1 MAAPM
6 LPSRRQQPVQTAEL
20 DRACLANHL
29 RKPPAAGSNDPA
41 GGQSPAG
48 QSPAGQPLGGQP
60 TEVLAGSIERVTFH
74 SAESGFCV
82 LRIKARGHRDLVT
95 VVGHAA
101 EISAGEWVTLSGSW
115 VNSREHGQ
123 QFKASFLKASAPT
136 SADGIQ
142 KYLGS
147 GMIRGIGPIY
157 ASKLV
162 EAFGAQVF
170 EVIEQAPERLREV
183 PGIGQVRAG
192 RIAQAWADQKVVR
205 EIMVFLHS
213 HGVGTARAVRIFK
226 TYGNEAVQV
235 MAENPYRLA
244 RDIRGIGFRSA
255 DAIAARL
262 GIEATA
268 MIRLRA
274 GISYALLQASGDG
287 HCGLPTADL
296 LKLAGELLSVE
307 RPAPSPPVEANPT
320 QGSEQ
325 REEQGSAAVAA
336 PPQRDATANR
346 VPLEPA
352 VIQTALDL
360 ELGEGSVVADSLAG
374 EAAIF
379 LAHLHRDERRIAEAL
394 QELAQGA
401 QPWGTINAE
410 RAITWVEQRLG
421 LELAA
426 SQKAAV
432 EQALASKVLVITGG
446 PGVGKT
452 TLINAILRIL
462 AAKKLRIQLCAPTGR
477 AAKRMAEAT
486 GLEAKTIH
494 RLLEFDPAAFGFRR
508 GAELP
513 LECDLL
519 VVDETSMVDVPLMA
533 SLLAAIPPEAAL
545 LLVGDVDQLPSVGP
559 GQVLA
564 DVITSG
570 AIPVARLTEVFRQAA
585 TSRIITTA
593 HAINAGTIPDLRP
606 PADNASAK
614 GASAEG
620 AGSDFYFLPAE
631 TPEQA
636 VKLILKVV
644 GERIPARFGLDPIAQ
659 VQVLCPMARG
669 GCGSRSLNIEL
680 QKLLN
685 PDPAEQ
691 VERFG
696 WRFAPGDKV
705 MQIANDY
712 EKDVF
717 NGDVGTIDAIDADNS
732 ELSVLFPTSE
742 AGALGSREVVYGW
755 GELDHLVPA
764 YACTIHKS
772 QGSEY
777 PAVVIPLLTQH
788 YPMLQ
793 RNLVYTGLTRGKQL
807 VVLVGQKKAL
817 AMAVKNHLGRRRYT
831 KLAEWLGP
839 VAQPPAAA

>member
-1 MAAPM
+1 MNEQHGAQ
-6 LPSRRQQPVQTAEL
+6 PS
-20 DRACLANHL
+20 
-29 RKPPAAGSNDPA
+29 
-41 GGQSPAG
+41 
-48 QSPAGQPLGGQP
+48 
-60 TEVLAGSIERVTFH
+60 EVLAGSIERVTFH

-101 EISAGEWVTLSGSW
+101 EISAGEWVTVSGTW

-123 QFKASFLKASAPT
+123 QFKAAFLKASAPT
-136 SADGIQ
+136 TAEGIE

-162 EAFGAQVF
+162 GAFGAEVF

-183 PGIGQVRAG
+183 PGIGKVRAG

-226 TYGNEAVQV
+226 TYGNDAVQV

-244 RDIRGIGFRSA
+244 RDIRGIGFRTA

-268 MIRLRA
+268 MIRLQA
-274 GISYALLQASGDG
+274 GIRYALLEASGEG
-287 HCGLPTADL
+287 HCGLPKAEL
-296 LKLAGELLSVE
+296 LKLAGELLAVE
-307 RPAPSPPVEANPT
+307 CPAPLPPAEPNPT
-320 QGSEQ
+320 QGSDQ
-325 REEQGSAAVAA
+325 REEQAGAAAV
-336 PPQRDATANR
+336 PSRHRDAPANR

-360 ELGEGSVVADSLAG
+360 ELSEGSVVADSLAS
-374 EAAIF
+374 ESAIF

-410 RAITWVEQRLG
+410 RAIAWVEQRLG

-494 RLLEFDPAAFGFRR
+494 RLLEFDPAAYGFRR

-559 GQVLA
+559 GQVLT
-564 DVITSG
+564 DVIASS
-570 AIPVARLTEVFRQAA
+570 AVPVARLTEVFRQAA
-585 TSRIITTA
+585 SSRIITTA

-606 PADNASAK
+606 PSK
-614 GASAEG
+614 GG
-620 AGSDFYFLPAE
+620 TTDFYFLPAE

-636 VKLILKVV
+636 VALILKVV
-644 GERIPARFGLDPIAQ
+644 GERIPARFGLDPIGQ

-685 PDPAEQ
+685 PDPVEQ

-712 EKDVF
+712 EKEVF
-717 NGDVGTIDAIDADNS
+717 NGDVGTIDAIDSDNS
-732 ELSVLFPTSE
+732 ELGVLFPTSE
-742 AGALGSREVVYGW
+742 AGVQGSRVVVYGW

-788 YPMLQ
+788 YAMLQ

-807 VVLVGQKKAL
+807 VVLVGQQKAL

-831 KLAEWLGP
+831 KLVEWL
-839 VAQPPAAA
+839 AADATTAPLAIRVSPSSQAIHHAHRN

>member
-1 MAAPM
+1 M
-6 LPSRRQQPVQTAEL
+6 
-20 DRACLANHL
+20 N
-29 RKPPAAGSNDPA
+29 KPI
-41 GGQSPAG
+41 AG
-48 QSPAGQPLGGQP
+48 QSSGMPDTTAQPTEVQS

-101 EISAGEWVTLSGSW
+101 EISAGEWVTVSGTW

-136 SADGIQ
+136 TAEGIE

-162 EAFGAQVF
+162 AVFGAEVF

-183 PGIGQVRAG
+183 PGIGKVRAS

-244 RDIRGIGFRSA
+244 RDIRGIGFRTA

-274 GISYALLQASGDG
+274 GINYALLEASGEG
-287 HCGLPTADL
+287 HCGLPTAEL
-296 LKLAGELLSVE
+296 LKLAGELLAVE
-307 RPAPSPPVEANPT
+307 RPDETGAT
-320 QGSEQ
+320 R
-325 REEQGSAAVAA
+325 RESLG
-336 PPQRDATANR
+336 
-346 VPLEPA
+346 PA
-352 VIQTALDL
+352 VIQAALDL
-360 ELGEGSVVADSLAG
+360 ELSEGSVVADTLAG
-374 EAAIF
+374 EGAIF
-379 LAHLHRDERRIAEAL
+379 LAHLHRDERRIGEAL

-401 QPWGTINAE
+401 APWGTINAE
-410 RAITWVEQRLG
+410 RAIAWVEQRLG

-426 SQKAAV
+426 SQQAAV

-494 RLLEFDPAAFGFRR
+494 RLLEFDPAAYGFRR

-564 DVITSG
+564 DVIASG
-570 AIPVARLTEVFRQAA
+570 ALPVARLTEVFRQAA
-585 TSRIITTA
+585 SSRIITTA

-606 PADNASAK
+606 PS
-614 GASAEG
+614 EG
-620 AGSDFYFLPAE
+620 GTTDFYFLPAE

-636 VKLILKVV
+636 VALILKLV
-644 GERIPARFGLDPIAQ
+644 GERIPARFGFDPIGQ

-680 QKLLN
+680 QQLLN
-685 PDPAEQ
+685 PDPVEQ

-712 EKDVF
+712 EKEVF
-717 NGDVGTIDAIDADNS
+717 NGDVGTIDAIDADSS
-732 ELSVLFPTSE
+732 ELGVLFPTSE
-742 AGALGSREVVYGW
+742 AGVQGSRVVVYGW

-788 YPMLQ
+788 YAMLQ

-831 KLAEWLGP
+831 KLVEWLL
-839 VAQPPAAA
+839 PADAITRAVSFLPASL

>member
-1 MAAPM
+1 M
-6 LPSRRQQPVQTAEL
+6 
-20 DRACLANHL
+20 N
-29 RKPPAAGSNDPA
+29 KPI
-41 GGQSPAG
+41 AG
-48 QSPAGQPLGGQP
+48 QSSGMPDTTAQPTEVQS

-82 LRIKARGHRDLVT
+82 LRIKARGHRDLIT

-101 EISAGEWVTLSGSW
+101 EISAGEWVTVSGTW

-136 SADGIQ
+136 TAEGIE

-162 EAFGAQVF
+162 AVFGAEVF

-183 PGIGQVRAG
+183 PGIGKVRAS
-192 RIAQAWADQKVVR
+192 RIAQARADQKVVR

-244 RDIRGIGFRSA
+244 RDIRGIGFRTA

-274 GISYALLQASGDG
+274 GVNYALLEASGEG
-287 HCGLPTADL
+287 HCGLPTAEL
-296 LKLAGELLSVE
+296 LKLAGELLAVE
-307 RPAPSPPVEANPT
+307 RPDEAP
-320 QGSEQ
+320 
-325 REEQGSAAVAA
+325 
-336 PPQRDATANR
+336 ANR

-360 ELGEGSVVADSLAG
+360 ELSEGSVVADTLAG
-374 EAAIF
+374 EGAIF
-379 LAHLHRDERRIAEAL
+379 LAHLHRDERRIGEAL

-401 QPWGTINAE
+401 APWGTINAE
-410 RAITWVEQRLG
+410 RAIAWVEQRLG
-421 LELAA
+421 LDLAA
-426 SQKAAV
+426 SQQAAV

-494 RLLEFDPAAFGFRR
+494 RLLEFDPAAYGFRR
-508 GAELP
+508 GPELP

-564 DVITSG
+564 DVIASG
-570 AIPVARLTEVFRQAA
+570 SVAVARLTEVFRQAA
-585 TSRIITTA
+585 SSRIITTA

-606 PADNASAK
+606 PS
-614 GASAEG
+614 EG
-620 AGSDFYFLPAE
+620 DTTDFYFLPAE

-636 VKLILKVV
+636 VALILKVV
-644 GERIPARFGLDPIAQ
+644 GERIPARFGFDPIGQ

-680 QKLLN
+680 QRLLN
-685 PDPAEQ
+685 PDPVEQ

-712 EKDVF
+712 EKEVF

-732 ELSVLFPTSE
+732 ELGVLFPTSE
-742 AGALGSREVVYGW
+742 AGVQSSRVVVYGW

-788 YPMLQ
+788 YAMLQ

-831 KLAEWLGP
+831 KLAEWLL
-839 VAQPPAAA
+839 PADAITGAVSFVPASL

>member
-1 MAAPM
+1 
-6 LPSRRQQPVQTAEL
+6 
-20 DRACLANHL
+20 
-29 RKPPAAGSNDPA
+29 
-41 GGQSPAG
+41 
-48 QSPAGQPLGGQP
+48 
-60 TEVLAGSIERVTFH
+60 VLAGSIERVTFH
-74 SAESGFCV
+74 NAENGFCV

-101 EISAGEWVTLSGSW
+101 EISAGEWVTVSGTW

-123 QFKASFLKASAPT
+123 QFKASFLRASAPT
-136 SADGIQ
+136 TAEGIE

-162 EAFGAQVF
+162 AVFGDQVF

-183 PGIGQVRAG
+183 PGIGPVRG
-192 RIAQAWADQKVVR
+192 QRISQAWADQKVVR

-226 TYGNEAVQV
+226 TYGNDSVQV

-244 RDIRGIGFRSA
+244 RDIRGIGFRTA

-262 GIEATA
+262 CIEATA

-274 GISYALLQASGDG
+274 GVNYALLEASGEG
-287 HCGLPTADL
+287 HCGLPTAEL
-296 LKLAGELLSVE
+296 LKLAGELLAVE
-307 RPAPSPPVEANPT
+307 RPDETGAT
-320 QGSEQ
+320 R
-325 REEQGSAAVAA
+325 RE
-336 PPQRDATANR
+336 
-346 VPLEPA
+346 PLEPA

-360 ELGEGSVVADSLAG
+360 ELSEGSVVADDLAG
-374 EAAIF
+374 EGAIF

-410 RAITWVEQRLG
+410 RAIAWVEQRLG
-421 LELAA
+421 LQLAT
-426 SQKAAV
+426 SQQAAV

-494 RLLEFDPAAFGFRR
+494 RLLEFDPAAYGFRR

-564 DVITSG
+564 DVIASG
-570 AIPVARLTEVFRQAA
+570 ALPVARLTEVFRQAA
-585 TSRIITTA
+585 SSRIITTA

-606 PADNASAK
+606 PS
-614 GASAEG
+614 EG
-620 AGSDFYFLPAE
+620 GTTDFYFLPAE

-636 VKLILKVV
+636 VALILKVV
-644 GERIPARFGLDPIAQ
+644 GERIPARFGFDPIGQ

-680 QKLLN
+680 QRLLN
-685 PDPAEQ
+685 PDPVEQ

-712 EKDVF
+712 EKEVF

-732 ELSVLFPTSE
+732 ELGVLFPTSE
-742 AGALGSREVVYGW
+742 AGVQGSRVVVYGW

-788 YPMLQ
+788 YAMLQ

-831 KLAEWLGP
+831 KLAEWLL
-839 VAQPPAAA
+839 PADAIPGAVSFLPASL